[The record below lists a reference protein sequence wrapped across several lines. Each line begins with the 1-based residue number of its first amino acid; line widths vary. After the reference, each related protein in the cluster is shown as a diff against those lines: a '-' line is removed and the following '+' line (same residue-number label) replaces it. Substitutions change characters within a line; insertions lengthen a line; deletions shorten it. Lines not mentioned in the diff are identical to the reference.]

1 MDMCL
6 LVMAKSLPD
15 FRVKFTSMRP
25 IMSCGGLMVVCFDF
39 LEDNKLKSNM
49 ELMEPFLR
57 HGMVIK
63 GKS

>member
-15 FRVKFTSMRP
+15 FGVEFTSMRP

-39 LEDNKLKSNM
+39 LEDNKVKSNV

>member
-1 MDMCL
+1 MCL

-15 FRVKFTSMRP
+15 FGVEFTSMRP

-39 LEDNKLKSNM
+39 LEDNKVKSNM